1 MNNEDI
7 FTTVVRVKGS
17 SKFNVVSVK
26 SSRPIDKQLWLE
38 ISKILSRVYV
48 GIPTKI
54 GDIICKNVLNTGVD
68 IICTKNI
75 PKES

>member
-1 MNNEDI
+1 MKSEDI
-7 FTTVVRVKGS
+7 FTTVIRIKGS

-26 SSRPIDKQLWLE
+26 SSKPVDKQLWLE

-48 GIPTKI
+48 GVPTKI
-54 GDIICKNVLNTGVD
+54 GDIICKNILNTGVD

>member
-1 MNNEDI
+1 MNNGDI

-17 SKFNVVSVK
+17 SRFNVVSVK
-26 SSRPIDKQLWLE
+26 SSRPIDKKLWLE

-54 GDIICKNVLNTGVD
+54 GDIICKNILNTGVD